1 MAQTIIQTADRVTPV
16 FRILQAS
23 VPDTPEW
30 MVTATLAAGQE
41 CGVWIPGFGELGDL
55 VFPSGERPVLCDP
68 TDELGSQVE
77 GRGVLPYSTARPT
90 SLTVQLGSPHWGV
103 HTTSVDL
110 GEGVRCTGFCAVPE
124 TTYVEIDDERGGSVM
139 LQVLWGQGTANGAVA
154 TEVTA
159 VSDSLSVPLPGPML
173 DVPTARSVVVSGDD
187 QTRGVVANMYIRA
200 DREADYV
207 ARLEP
212 ADGAAACERPGARL
226 VVEGRLEELV
236 EDGVPDPSGRTA
248 IGNLRFSGLC
258 HGTVYQ
264 AVVELTDDDGRTTV
278 WGGANP
284 VTAWGASSRISIPPL
299 GLLKTVAMR
308 VPGQISGGSAYMTL
322 YVDGKLVLGPAGGCV
337 RELQDADG
345 FVQAVLAL
353 GETSRFSGWISFQPA
368 DTSDRECVPRPMDAA
383 ASIPFAFDVAYE
395 TLLPAQPHTFDV
407 HDPGTGSVVASITIA
422 P

>member
-1 MAQTIIQTADRVTPV
+1 MTVPHRPGESVRVFPNVIGGDEPHCDEVTIGYDPSCIRWGAFRRLWTRRCSKAARYDPAFTERTTFAFDVGEGKTIFLCAIVTDADGDEDYVAQTIIQTADRVTPV

-41 CGVWIPGFGELGDL
+41 CGVWIPGFGQLGDL

-68 TDELGSQVE
+68 TDQLGSQVE
-77 GRGVLPYSTARPT
+77 GRGVLPYSTAAPT

-139 LQVLWGQGTANGAVA
+139 LQVLWGQGTSNGAVA

-264 AVVELTDDDGRTTV
+264 AVVE
-278 WGGANP
+278 
-284 VTAWGASSRISIPPL
+284 
-299 GLLKTVAMR
+299 
-308 VPGQISGGSAYMTL
+308 
-322 YVDGKLVLGPAGGCV
+322 
-337 RELQDADG
+337 
-345 FVQAVLAL
+345 
-353 GETSRFSGWISFQPA
+353 
-368 DTSDRECVPRPMDAA
+368 
-383 ASIPFAFDVAYE
+383 
-395 TLLPAQPHTFDV
+395 
-407 HDPGTGSVVASITIA
+407 
-422 P
+422 